1 MMRDMTRRERTLKQ
15 TLVPLLALYVVVM
28 FGWSLLSP
36 NLLLAQSRGRGHDHQ
51 NDIESRKGRVHQGDG
66 RHRGRHHH
74 GNHHQAGRITQP
86 EDARKLG
93 LDSLYVAVQRDGGVP
108 LSPNLDEFIADRWAA
123 VQLGKALFW
132 DMQVGSDGVQ
142 ACASCHF
149 HAGTDNRV
157 KNAVNP
163 DEGVLD
169 ARVGDVIGY
178 SNAGQAQHGFEIKK
192 PNEIVTREDFPLVK
206 VIEAVTRLSDGTIAP
221 AANNSNDIIGSMGV
235 KAAKFDGV
243 QPGVPLD
250 LGTPLVDPVF
260 HDGKGTVRAIEHRN
274 TPSVI
279 NAVFNFTNFWDGRA
293 NPHFTGRTPF
303 GDQDQAAAILINR
316 PGVGLVAEHVSL
328 TNASLASQAVAP
340 PINPVEMAF
349 GDPSAGNGRRF
360 RELGQKLLRSAAR
373 TKAPLTPLGQQ
384 CVHPYDSVLGSL
396 SKAPANG
403 LATTYE
409 AMIKKAFVG
418 SYWNSTELTE
428 LPSTPA
434 PARFTQM
441 EVNFGFF
448 FGLAIAMYESTLVAD
463 RTPFDE
469 WMETGHFNHG
479 FHKKELAGLNVFVN
493 EGRCMHCHAGPELT
507 NASVRSAENG
517 QNLIRAMAMAK
528 GTALY
533 DNGFYN
539 LGVTPTTDDIG
550 RGDVDIFGQPLAFAR
565 QALFDRLSSSIGTPT
580 MSFPILGNEHISA
593 KDEDHGLPVCD
604 DVNGDGLCG
613 TNETVKVA
621 FQRVAAD
628 GAFKVPGLRNVELTG
643 PYFHNGGMAT
653 LRQVVQFYNRG
664 GNFCSFNEHD
674 VHLLMAPLRLTDE
687 QEEQLVAFLVSLT
700 DSRVKHQQAPF
711 DHPELR
717 IPFDGTDMQGTLQI
731 EAVGSGGDWRALQP
745 FLHLDPQDVI
755 FTPQGMCEREAM

>member
-1 MMRDMTRRERTLKQ
+1 MMNGTIRRERTVNPI
-15 TLVPLLALYVVVM
+15 LVPLLALCAVAL
-28 FGWSLLSP
+28 FGGALLSPSLLS
-36 NLLLAQSRGRGHDHQ
+36 AQSRSGNQDHQGDNDREKGRGHH
-51 NDIESRKGRVHQGDG
+51 RDG
-66 RHRGRHHH
+66 RHRGEH
-74 GNHHQAGRITQP
+74 HHQAGLIAQP
-86 EDARKLG
+86 EDARSVG
-93 LDSLYVAVQRDGGVP
+93 LDSLYLAVQRDGGVP
-108 LSPNLDEFIADRWAA
+108 LSPNLDKFIADRWAA
-123 VQLGKALFW
+123 IQLGKALFW

-157 KNAVNP
+157 KNALNP
-163 DEGVLD
+163 DEGVID

-178 SNAGQAQHGFEIKK
+178 SNAGQAQNGFELKK
-192 PNEIVTREDFPLVK
+192 PNEILTREDFPLVK
-206 VIEAVTRLSDGTIAP
+206 VIQAVTRLSDGTIAP
-221 AANNSNDIIGSMGV
+221 AAHNSNDIVGSMGV
-235 KAAKFDGV
+235 KATRFDGV
-243 QPGVPLD
+243 QPGLPLD
-250 LGTPLVDPVF
+250 LGTPLTDPVF
-260 HDGKGTVRAIEHRN
+260 HSVEKGTVRAIEHRN

-303 GDQDQAAAILINR
+303 GDQDQAATILINR
-316 PGVGLVAEHVSL
+316 PGVGLVPEHVSL
-328 TNASLASQAVAP
+328 ENASLASQAVAP

-349 GDPSAGNGRRF
+349 GDPASGNGRRF
-360 RELGQKLLRSAAR
+360 RELGQKLLRSATA
-373 TKAPLTPLGQQ
+373 TKVPLTPLGEQ
-384 CVHPYDSVLGSL
+384 CVHPYDSVLGAL

-403 LATTYE
+403 LSTTYE

-434 PARFTQM
+434 LAKFTQM

-469 WMETGHFNHG
+469 WMETGRFNHG
-479 FHKKELAGLNVFVN
+479 FRKKELAGLNVFVN
-493 EGRCMHCHAGPELT
+493 EGRCIHCHAGPELT
-507 NASVRSAENG
+507 NASVRSAKGG
-517 QNLIRAMAMAK
+517 QNLIRAMVMAK

-550 RGDVDIFGQPLAFAR
+550 RGDVDIFGQPLAFSR
-565 QALFDRLSSSIGTPT
+565 QALFDRLSSSLGTPT
-580 MSFPILGNEHISA
+580 MGFPILGNEHIPA
-593 KDEDHGLPVCD
+593 KDEDHGQPVCD
-604 DVNGDGLCG
+604 DINGDGLC
-613 TNETVKVA
+613 EAQEIVKPN
-621 FQRVAAD
+621 FQRVATD

-643 PYFHNGGMAT
+643 PYFHNGGLAT

-674 VHLLMAPLRLTDE
+674 IHLLMVPLRLTEE

-700 DSRVKHQQAPF
+700 DPRVKHQQAPF
-711 DHPELR
+711 DHPEIR
-717 IPFDGTDMQGTLQI
+717 IPFDGTDTQGTLQI
-731 EAVGSGGDWRALQP
+731 EAVGSGGNWRALQP
-745 FLHLDPQDVI
+745 FLHLDSQDAI
-755 FTPQGMCEREAM
+755 FTPRGTCER